1 MHTDRGKVNGP
12 SVPWTWSEL
21 HAMWMDGRLIDG
33 VWVECKMAIFGTD
46 AAAIKCVALAGHG
59 AIDWS

>member
-1 MHTDRGKVNGP
+1 
-12 SVPWTWSEL
+12 
-21 HAMWMDGRLIDG
+21 MWMDGRLIDG